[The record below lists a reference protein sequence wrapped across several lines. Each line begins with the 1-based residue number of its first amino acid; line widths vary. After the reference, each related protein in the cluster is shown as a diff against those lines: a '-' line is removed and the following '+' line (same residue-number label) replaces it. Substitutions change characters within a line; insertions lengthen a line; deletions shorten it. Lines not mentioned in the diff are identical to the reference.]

1 MSAAVLCI
9 SGDKKGI
16 LQSSNKL
23 TGILKVSSAHT
34 FLKGESISG
43 ESSQTK
49 GTVIDVVSYNSLYDV
64 EASSIVKEGWINNS
78 GFLNDNQQ
86 RIFDSE
92 YYQYFSYSLQSEVQ
106 YTKWKEAVSSLNH
119 TAGFKKFSDL
129 IVRSESDVGIS
140 TAFFDAYNSTRYSVH
155 YKGGGIGTVRSD
167 NFELKNPKISI
178 FDTIGIITFL
188 INQTGMLVDNK
199 AFTGQHITIN
209 GRATFVLIK
218 KPTWKIM
225 HYHIDKISN

>member
-1 MSAAVLCI
+1 MILS
-9 SGDKKGI
+9 DKEEIFELIQMFFEAGKTKDFSI
-16 LQSSNKL
+16 LRKIQHDSPEFSSFSDVPPYGLQNYSQSIALEELRFS
-23 TGILKVSSAHT
+23 
-34 FLKGESISG
+34 SIS
-43 ESSQTK
+43 
-49 GTVIDVVSYNSLYDV
+49 DY
-64 EASSIVKEGWINNS
+64 
-78 GFLNDNQQ
+78 
-86 RIFDSE
+86 
-92 YYQYFSYSLQSEVQ
+92 
-106 YTKWKEAVSSLNH
+106 
-119 TAGFKKFSDL
+119 
-129 IVRSESDVGIS
+129 
-140 TAFFDAYNSTRYSVH
+140 
-155 YKGGGIGTVRSD
+155 

>member
-1 MSAAVLCI
+1 MILSDKEEIFELIQMFFETGKTKDFSILRKILHDSPEISSFSDVPPYGIQNYSQSIALEVLRF
-9 SGDKKGI
+9 S
-16 LQSSNKL
+16 
-23 TGILKVSSAHT
+23 
-34 FLKGESISG
+34 SIS
-43 ESSQTK
+43 
-49 GTVIDVVSYNSLYDV
+49 DY
-64 EASSIVKEGWINNS
+64 
-78 GFLNDNQQ
+78 
-86 RIFDSE
+86 
-92 YYQYFSYSLQSEVQ
+92 
-106 YTKWKEAVSSLNH
+106 
-119 TAGFKKFSDL
+119 
-129 IVRSESDVGIS
+129 
-140 TAFFDAYNSTRYSVH
+140 
-155 YKGGGIGTVRSD
+155 